1 MNQDVNSTRRNG
13 ADGAPPL
20 ARPRRYA
27 ILAEGRFSPMGSK
40 TANGLL
46 RYCPDEAVAVI
57 DSTRAGQRAPA
68 ILGSGADVPVVASLD
83 EAIALGPNAL
93 LVGIA
98 PTGGDIPAGW
108 RPILLRACAARLD
121 IVSGLHTFLAA
132 DPEIAAAARGA
143 GTQIWDLRDYPP
155 TSGVARGRWREV
167 DAKVVI
173 TVGTDARCGKMST
186 GLEIERALARGG
198 ARAAFIA
205 TGQTGI
211 LIKKRGVP
219 ADALRGDFLAGA
231 IENEVLEADR
241 ASDVVI
247 VEGQGSILHQGFSA
261 VSMGL
266 LHGAA
271 PDIMV
276 LCHHATR
283 RCNDYGDPIDD
294 LPRAIRLHEQALS
307 FKPARVVAISLLT
320 YGLGDAEARA
330 AVERASRETGLPTSD
345 PIRFG
350 AGPLADAVAR
360 APHRPQESARESAA

>member
-1 MNQDVNSTRRNG
+1 MRAEAKNTTR
-13 ADGAPPL
+13 AAASDAPAL
-20 ARPRRYA
+20 ARSRRYA
-27 ILAEGRFSPMGSK
+27 ILAEARFSPMGSK

-46 RYCPDEAVAVI
+46 RYCPEEAVAVI
-57 DSTRAGQRAPA
+57 DSTRAGQRASA
-68 ILGSGADVPVVASLD
+68 IIAHGADVPVVATLD
-83 EAIALGPNAL
+83 DALALGPNAL

-108 RPILLRACAARLD
+108 RSIFLRACAAGLD
-121 IVSGLHTFLAA
+121 IVSGLHTFLAN
-132 DPEIAAAARGA
+132 DSEIAAAARAA
-143 GTQIWDLRDYPP
+143 GTQIWDLRNYPP
-155 TSGVARGRWREV
+155 TSGVARGRWREIE
-167 DAKVVI
+167 AKVVL
-173 TVGTDARCGKMST
+173 TVGTDARSGKMST
-186 GLEIERALARGG
+186 GIEVERALARTGV
-198 ARAAFIA
+198 RATFIA

-211 LIKKRGVP
+211 LIMKRGVP

-241 ASDVVI
+241 ASEVII

-271 PDIMV
+271 PDLMV
-276 LCHHATR
+276 LCHHSTR
-283 RCNDYGDPIDD
+283 HGNDYGDRIDD

-320 YGLGDAEARA
+320 HDLAEAEARA
-330 AVERASRETGLPTSD
+330 AIERASRETGLPASD

-350 AGPLADAVAR
+350 VGPIAQAIAR
-360 APHRPQESARESAA
+360 APHRRHERGNESAA